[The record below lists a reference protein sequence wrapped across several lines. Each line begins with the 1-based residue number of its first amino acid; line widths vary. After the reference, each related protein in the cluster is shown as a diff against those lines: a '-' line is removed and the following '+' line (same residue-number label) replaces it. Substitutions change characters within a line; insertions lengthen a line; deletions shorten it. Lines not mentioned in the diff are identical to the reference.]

1 LALETREITLPAA
14 LARIE
19 AHVLRWPVRVPV
31 RTSFG
36 TMRDRPAVL
45 VRVEDADGAHGWG
58 EAWCN
63 FPSCGAE
70 HRARLV
76 ETVLAPLLV
85 GHRFDSPR
93 AAWTTLNA
101 HTAVLALQSGE
112 PGPIAQAIAGID
124 IALHDLAARRAAR
137 PLWRQL
143 AANAERGVGAAGD
156 AGRVPVYASG
166 INPERPGEAVAA
178 LRAAGYTAFKL
189 KVGFGADRDI
199 ENLHAVRAAAGADA
213 TVMVDAN
220 QAWDLDTALAM
231 AGRLEPARP
240 GWLEEPLR
248 ADRPWSEWQQL
259 ARRTGI
265 ALAAGE
271 NVIGAAAFEAL
282 LAARAVRVVQPDLAK
297 WGGVSAVLDVARR
310 IDAAGLRYCPHYLG
324 AGIGLLASAHVLVA
338 SGSAGLL
345 EVDSNENPLREQL
358 CPPLARLHAGTIAL
372 DETSGLG
379 VEPDLPALRSLC
391 GASAAASRP

>member
-1 LALETREITLPAA
+1 MALETREITLPAA
-14 LARIE
+14 IARIE

-45 VRVEDADGAHGWG
+45 VRVEDTDGAHGWG

-76 ETVLAPLLV
+76 ETVLAPLLC
-85 GHRFDSPR
+85 GRRFVSPR
-93 AAWTTLNA
+93 EAWTTLTA
-101 HTAVLALQSGE
+101 QTAVLALQSGE
-112 PGPIAQAIAGID
+112 PGPIAQAIAGVD
-124 IALHDLAARRAAR
+124 IALHDLAARRAGR

-143 AANAERGVGAAGD
+143 TSIAERNSEAAGD
-156 AGRVPVYASG
+156 GRHVPVYASG
-166 INPERPGEAVAA
+166 INPERPGKAVEA
-178 LRAAGYTAFKL
+178 LRAAGHTAFKL
-189 KVGFGADRDI
+189 KVGFGAERDV
-199 ENLHAVRAAAGADA
+199 ENLHAVRTAAGADA
-213 TVMVDAN
+213 AVMVDAN

-231 AGRLEPARP
+231 AARLAPARP

-248 ADRPWSEWQQL
+248 ADRPWSEWQRL
-259 ARRTGI
+259 AGSTGI

-282 LAARAVRVVQPDLAK
+282 LDARAVSVVQPDLAK
-297 WGGVSAVLDVARR
+297 WGGASGVLEMARQ
-310 IDAAGLRYCPHYLG
+310 IEAAGRRYCPHYLG

-358 CPPLARLHAGTIAL
+358 CPPLGRLHAGTIVL
-372 DETSGLG
+372 DETAGLG
-379 VEPDLPALRSLC
+379 VEPDLPALRALC
-391 GASAAASRP
+391 SSSVSGSGA